1 MKKNYLNYVLAICIM
16 AVVGLYFYV
25 SPATNLNNGNESK
38 QKQFWST
45 KKTKIKSGQ
54 DAYMKPDGFIEYY
67 NSISKRLD
75 QTTSDYK
82 GGYRFSELSKSFKN
96 SAQARNA
103 NLEAEFI
110 SRGPGNVG
118 GRTRAIAIDPADDTH
133 CTWIAGAAS
142 GGLWKTTDCGETW
155 ENISPDLP
163 NLSTN
168 SIAQAPSNPDVI
180 YVGTGEVF
188 AGNSS
193 FVRGDGIYKSTDR
206 GVSWTQLSS
215 TVSNVDYES
224 VNRIAIDPTNENIVM
239 IATNTGI
246 LRSTDGGSSWT
257 KVFDSPNGAS
267 VQDLQVD
274 PSDFNIQYAGVNS
287 IGIYKSTD
295 GGLTWTNSSIGIS
308 QGARFEIAVAPSDPN
323 IVYTSTWVSVAGENN
338 DLTILYYSSDKGQSW
353 GQVQVQEG
361 FNSNLFLN
369 EQGWYD
375 NSIEVNPYDP
385 YEVFVGGVNI
395 GKYNLDPATQSVES
409 QLISIDEENTGF
421 LSFVNFGATY
431 IGRTIN
437 VSDGNLNPSQNP
449 VSVEIRW
456 GADNQQKAHR
466 FTVPSNGGSNGD
478 GGAGISPTEY
488 SYQDY
493 VDVPFEVWDIENNR
507 QLMVSFRDQEDNG
520 IFNLNPR
527 DDENDPSLLTAR
539 EYLYI
544 HDVDY
549 DASNPNSDISTT
561 SGGVE
566 FANMYYF
573 WPILATGATWDPSTF
588 NNSILRLNIGDVPV
602 VASEA
607 SAVYDAYGN
616 YQGQNSNSLHPDHH
630 NLTFVKTNEE
640 NEEFMVVNGNDGGF
654 GFSTDNGVTFVE
666 RENGYVTSQ
675 FYGADKMP
683 GSDKYVGGMQDNGTY
698 VSSGETV
705 DATNN
710 YNFVIGGD
718 GFEVI
723 WNSADTD
730 FVIGGSQFNGI
741 RRSTNGG
748 QSFSS
753 ATNGITDG
761 PFITRLAGSSKSPD
775 VIYAIGGAGVYK
787 STDFGGSWTMKP
799 IEDERWG
806 GTASASDVEVSL
818 ANSDIVWAGA
828 GMAQGA
834 LSLFVSTDAGETYEA
849 VNSYSPDPGA
859 YYTGIYTHPTDENT
873 AYALFSLAN
882 FPKILKTTDL
892 GQTWEDISGFEGNG
906 GVSDRGF
913 PDVFVHSLLVM
924 PFDTDI
930 IWAGTEIGLY
940 ESLDGGL
947 TWNIRNDFP
956 SVSIW
961 SMKIVDDQVV
971 LGTHGRGIWTATIGE
986 LALST
991 LSVESFSYL
1000 GYGEAEFNIDLPA
1013 IYDQVKLYVNDVEVA
1028 SVDAPAA
1035 GNTTIAISDF
1045 FEFKGAEIKIVGFI
1059 AGVEYESRQFV
1070 TEDIDVTPAILN
1082 FESTINGDVYPVT
1095 IEMENNEPF
1104 DKVEVYFNDE
1114 LVHTDTQ
1121 VLSKDAASRVINF
1134 DYDQQSNN
1142 RIQLRSY
1149 IQGEVFITNSN
1160 SNIITS
1166 TNNSLDSNIKVYPNP
1181 TASYVNISS
1190 NTMSVDEIK
1199 IYNSNGVQVNKIEL
1213 NSNSKNTQIDLSSLD
1228 RGVYLVQIIGQNGKM
1243 LTKRIV
1249 KE

>member
-168 SIAQAPSNPDVI
+168 SIAQAASNPNVI

-188 AGNSS
+188 AGNTT
-193 FVRGDGIYKSTDR
+193 FVRGEGIYKSTDR
-206 GVSWTQLSS
+206 GSTWELLPS
-215 TVSNVDYES
+215 TVGNDDFQS
-224 VNRIAIDPTNENIVM
+224 VNRIQVDPTNENIVV
-239 IATNTGI
+239 IATNEGVFK
-246 LRSTDGGSSWT
+246 STNGGSSWNMQY
-257 KVFDSPNGAS
+257 DSPNGTGVTYRA

-274 PSDFNIQYAGVNS
+274 PTNFNIQYAGVNGL
-287 IGIYKSTD
+287 GIIKSTD
-295 GGLTWTNSSIGIS
+295 AGDTWNISSDGIS
-308 QGARFEIAVAPSDPN
+308 EGVRFEVAVSPSNPN
-323 IVYTSTWVSVAGENN
+323 IVYTSTFSGENT
-338 DLTILYYSSDKGQSW
+338 LLYYSDDNG
-353 GQVQVQEG
+353 
-361 FNSNLFLN
+361 SNWVLADDPDYDTNFLGA
-369 EQGWYD
+369 QGWYD
-375 NSIEVNPYDP
+375 NTIAVNPYNP
-385 YEVFVGGVNI
+385 YEVFVGGVSI
-395 GKYNLDPATQSVES
+395 GKYVIDPQNIGES
-409 QLISIDEENTGF
+409 DRQYLGAEFENTFEG
-421 LSFVNFGATY
+421 G
-431 IGRTIN
+431 TIN
-437 VSDGNLNPSQNP
+437 VATGDLEPSQSP
-449 VSVEIRW
+449 VTVEIRF
-456 GADNQQKAHR
+456 GGDNSQKAHR
-466 FTVPSNGGSNGD
+466 FTVPADGGTNGD
-478 GGAGISPTEY
+478 GGAGIPESEY
-488 SYQDY
+488 TYQDY
-493 VDVPFEVWDIENNR
+493 IDVPFEVWDIENNR
-507 QLMVSFRDQEDNG
+507 QLMVSFRDQEANG
-520 IFNLNPR
+520 VFNLNPR
-527 DDENDPSLLTAR
+527 DDANDPNLLTAR

-544 HDVDY
+544 HDLDY
-549 DASNPNSDISTT
+549 DANTANTEVT
-561 SGGVE
+561 GQTGGIAY
-566 FANMYYF
+566 ANMYYF
-573 WPILATGATWDPSTF
+573 WPILATGAAWDPASFT
-588 NNSILRLNIGDVPV
+588 NAIMRLNYGSQFI
-602 VASEA
+602 ASASA

-616 YQGQNSNSLHPDHH
+616 YEGQNQNNLHPDHH
-630 NLTFVKTNEE
+630 HLTMIKMDDATET
-640 NEEFMVVNGNDGGF
+640 FMIINGNDGGL
-654 GFSTDNGVTFVE
+654 GISTDNGDVISQITD
-666 RENGYVTSQ
+666 GYVTTQ
-675 FYGADKMP
+675 FYGADKKP
-683 GSDKYVGGMQDNGTY
+683 GEDKYIGGTQDNGTW
-698 VSSGETV
+698 VSNGTEV
-705 DATNN
+705 DATTD

-718 GFEVI
+718 GFEVL
-723 WNSADTD
+723 WHPNDTD
-730 FVIGGSQFNGI
+730 LVLGSIYNNRIQK
-741 RRSTNGG
+741 STNGG
-748 QSFSS
+748 TSFSAS
-753 ATNGITDG
+753 ATGITSGDG
-761 PFITRLAGSSKSPD
+761 PFITRLASSNDAPNT
-775 VIYAIGGAGVYK
+775 VYAIGGAGVYK

-873 AYALFSLAN
+873 AYALFSRAN

-906 GVSDRGF
+906 GISDRGF

-947 TWNIRNDFP
+947 TWNIRNDLP

-1181 TASYVNISS
+1181 TASYVNIST